1 MDNDKGIGLPA
12 SIEVA
17 WGLRRPPQ
25 KGPKRVLSL
34 GRIVETA
41 VRLADAEGIGAISM
55 SRIAKELNS
64 STMSLYRYVSAKD
77 ELLPLMVD
85 AAFGEPVPHPVKEPH
100 WRDGLGHWSRAY
112 LGVLRS
118 HPWVVRIP
126 ISGPPSTPHQIAWA
140 EQGLRFLGRTPLTE
154 AQKMSAIL
162 LLSGL
167 VRNEAQLADTYEA
180 FAQKDADGS
189 QTMLDYRRLIE
200 KLADPGRFPAI
211 HAAVEAGVFDASDGE
226 DTEFSFALT
235 CALDGI
241 EALTRRTRRKARESG
256 QDATRGPR

>member
-1 MDNDKGIGLPA
+1 MSNDSVIGLPA

-17 WGLRRPPQ
+17 WGLREPSQ
-25 KGPKRVLSL
+25 KGPKRILSL
-34 GRIVETA
+34 GRIVDTA
-41 VRLADAEGIGAISM
+41 VRFADSEGIGAISM

-85 AAFGEPVPHPVKEPH
+85 AVFGPPVPHPDPKPR
-100 WRDGLGHWSRAY
+100 WRDGLEHWSRAY
-112 LGVLRS
+112 LTVLRR

-140 EQGLRFLGRTPLTE
+140 EQGLRFLAPSGLSE
-154 AQKMSAIL
+154 ARKMSSIL

-180 FAQKDADGS
+180 FAKPGRDGS
-189 QTMLDYRRLIE
+189 ETMLDYRRLIE
-200 KLADPGRFPAI
+200 KLADADRFPAI
-211 HAAVEAGVFDASDGE
+211 NAAMEAGVFDNSDGE
-226 DTEFSFALT
+226 DAEFSFALT

-241 EALTRRTRRKARESG
+241 EALIRRQRREARQSR
-256 QDATRGPR
+256 QSD

>member
-1 MDNDKGIGLPA
+1 MGNDSVIGLPT

-17 WGLRRPPQ
+17 WGLREPSQ
-25 KGPKRVLSL
+25 KGPKRILSL
-34 GRIVETA
+34 GRIVDTA
-41 VRLADAEGIGAISM
+41 VTVADADGIGAISM

-85 AAFGEPVPHPVKEPH
+85 AAFGPPVPHPDPRPR
-100 WRDGLGHWSRAY
+100 WRAGLEHWSRSY
-112 LGVLRS
+112 LDVLRR

-140 EQGLRFLGRTPLTE
+140 EQGLRFLQRSGLSE
-154 AQKMSAIL
+154 AQKMSSIL
-162 LLSGL
+162 LLAGL

-180 FAQKDADGS
+180 FARSGPDGAE
-189 QTMLDYRRLIE
+189 TMLDYRRLIE
-200 KLADPGRFPAI
+200 KLADADRFPAI
-211 HAAVEAGVFDASDGE
+211 NAAMEAGVFDDSDGE

-241 EALTRRTRRKARESG
+241 EALIRRRRRAARPAG
-256 QDATRGPR
+256 QSR

>member
-1 MDNDKGIGLPA
+1 MGNDSVIGLPA

-17 WGLRRPPQ
+17 WGLREPSQ

-34 GRIVETA
+34 GRIVDTA
-41 VRLADAEGIGAISM
+41 VRIAESEGIGSISM

-85 AAFGEPVPHPVKEPH
+85 AAFGPPVPQPDPKQH
-100 WRDGLGHWSRAY
+100 WRAGLEHWSRSY
-112 LGVLRS
+112 LAVLRR

-140 EQGLRFLGRTPLTE
+140 EQGLCFLQRTGLSE

-162 LLSGL
+162 MLAGL
-167 VRNEAQLADTYEA
+167 VRNEAQLTETYEA
-180 FAQKDADGS
+180 FSKSAADGAES
-189 QTMLDYRRLIE
+189 MLDYRRLIE
-200 KLADPGRFPAI
+200 KLADADRFPAI
-211 HAAVEAGVFDASDGE
+211 NAAMEAGVFDDSDGE
-226 DTEFSFALT
+226 EAEFGFSLN

-241 EALTRRTRRKARESG
+241 EALIRRRRREAR
-256 QDATRGPR
+256 QTKRNQ

>member
-1 MDNDKGIGLPA
+1 MGSDSGIGLPA

-17 WGLRRPPQ
+17 WGLREPSQ

-34 GRIVETA
+34 ARIVETA
-41 VRLADAEGIGAISM
+41 VQIADGEGIGSISM

-85 AAFGEPVPHPVKEPH
+85 AAFGPPPPHPEAKPH
-100 WRDGLGHWSRAY
+100 WRAGLEHWSRSY
-112 LGVLRS
+112 LAVLRRHS
-118 HPWVVRIP
+118 WVVRIP

-140 EQGLRFLGRTPLTE
+140 EQGLCFLQRSGLGE

-162 LLSGL
+162 MLAGL
-167 VRNEAQLADTYEA
+167 VRNEAQLAETYEA
-180 FAQKDADGS
+180 FAKPAADGAE
-189 QTMLDYRRLIE
+189 TMLDYRRLIE
-200 KLADPGRFPAI
+200 KLADPERFPAI
-211 HAAVEAGVFDASDGE
+211 NAAMEAGVFDSSDGE
-226 DTEFSFALT
+226 DNEFDFALT

-241 EALTRRTRRKARESG
+241 EALIRRRRREAR
-256 QDATRGPR
+256 QTKN